1 MNIKHMIG
9 LCLTTSLLVA
19 GNLQAQNVETI
30 ELKDGSVL
38 EGYISEQVPGK
49 SIVFMANQS
58 TVVQPASAVYSISYE
73 KKSIDSLPA
82 EWKKWVEEHPQK
94 NNYLEL
100 GNISL
105 REEDT
110 PVEIVSLP
118 TEFVDSLAEY
128 SDTTIVVEQPQVKSS
143 VIHYSTPHLVKI
155 LEKGATIKYLDLSS
169 QVYRLAWSDVKVL
182 HRKPRKELALN
193 GIVDVVKLKDANQ
206 EFSGEIVAQVL
217 GKQMRLLKDDG
228 IVEVIDVNK
237 IASIRKEPLDKTQ
250 KLTTQSPLLDVVYTK
265 SGESVTG
272 VIALQ
277 EFTSSKDN
285 PSYLVVKNKYDDSRR
300 IIHADI
306 ERYGRIVNPDFVENE
321 DVILNDTTI
330 LLNRKPVKLTKFVQ
344 ENKEFV
350 YAADTTSVVHLRQS
364 DLQSIILEL
373 KQSTTSGDYMFVDA
387 MERVNT
393 KKNTSRIGF
402 TYENYAMYSARPI
415 RETVS
420 VNKTQLLEFKA
431 SHSRYFVLFLPK
443 LKQGILCKVE

>member
-1 MNIKHMIG
+1 MIG
-9 LCLTTSLLVA
+9 LCLASSLWVA
-19 GNLQAQNVETI
+19 GGLRAQNVETI

-94 NNYLEL
+94 NNFLEL

-105 REEDT
+105 REAEA
-110 PVEIVSLP
+110 PVEVLSLP
-118 TEFVDSLAEY
+118 TELADSLAEY
-128 SDTTIVVEQPQVKSS
+128 SDTTIVVEQPHVKSS
-143 VIHYSTPHLVKI
+143 VIHYSTPHWVKI

-169 QVYRLAWSDVKVL
+169 QVYRLAWGDVKVL

-206 EFSGEIVAQVL
+206 EFSGEIVGQVL

-250 KLTTQSPLLDVVYTK
+250 KLTSQSPLLDVVYTK

-272 VIALQ
+272 VIAVQ

-285 PSYLVVKNKYDDSRR
+285 PSYLIVKNKYDDTRR
-300 IIHADI
+300 IIHADV
-306 ERYGRIVNPDFVENE
+306 ERYGRIVNPDFVAYE

-330 LLNRKPVKLTKFVQ
+330 LLNRKPVKLTRFVQ

-350 YAADTTSVVHLRQS
+350 YAADTAAVVHLRQS
-364 DLQSIILEL
+364 DLQSIVLEL
-373 KQSTTSGDYMFVDA
+373 KQSSSSGDFMYVDA
-387 MERVNT
+387 MERVNA
-393 KKNTSRIGF
+393 KKNTSHIGF
-402 TYENYAMYSARPI
+402 TYENYAMYSARPV
-415 RETVS
+415 RESVS

-431 SHSRYFVLFLPK
+431 NHSQYFVLFLPK
-443 LKQGILCKVE
+443 QKQGVLCKVE